1 VRGGARRYHAVERL
15 NRAPPT
21 KETTMST
28 LTRRAAVCLF
38 ALSALV
44 TTAVHAQAWPNKPVR
59 LIAVFPP
66 GGSVDQVARILA
78 QQLTKQLGQ
87 SIVVENL
94 GGASGSIG
102 TSAVARATDGHTF
115 GVVFD
120 THGTNPSLI
129 PNIQFDTLK
138 DLAHVTLIGTSPMA
152 LVASSKSKYA
162 KVADMLA
169 DARTVQGINIG
180 SIGTGSLGHL
190 AMIQAGNQG
199 GWSWTH
205 VPYRGGGP
213 LMNDTVAGH
222 MPLAIGTVFLVMPH
236 VKAGTVRPIAV
247 TGAQRSAALP
257 DTPTLAEVGIKNFEA
272 LAYWGVIA
280 PAKTPADVVERMNQE
295 VQKAL
300 KEPAVAERLAA
311 QGMSVTG
318 RGPAEFSAFMKKEV
332 DRWARIVKENRIT
345 AGG

>member
-1 VRGGARRYHAVERL
+1 
-15 NRAPPT
+15 
-21 KETTMST
+21 MS
-28 LTRRAAVCLF
+28 LFIRRAALCLLALGTF
-38 ALSALV
+38 ASAP
-44 TTAVHAQAWPNKPVR
+44 AWAQAWPGKTIR
-59 LIAVFPP
+59 LVAVFPP
-66 GGSVDQVARILA
+66 GGSVDQVARILS

-87 SIVVENL
+87 SVVVENI

-102 TSAVARATDGHTF
+102 TAAVAKAAPDGYTF

-162 KVADMLA
+162 SAKDMLA
-169 DARTVQGINIG
+169 DARTVNGINIG

-190 AMIQAGNQG
+190 AMIQAGKQG

-222 MPLAIGTVFLVMPH
+222 MTIAIGTVFLAMPH

-247 TGAQRSAALP
+247 TGAKRSPQLP
-257 DTPTLAEVGIKNFEA
+257 DTPTLAEVGITNFEA

-280 PAKTPADVVERMNQE
+280 PAKTPADIVNRMHAE
-295 VQKAL
+295 IQKAL
-300 KEPAVAERLAA
+300 KEPAVAERLGA
-311 QGMSVTG
+311 QGMTVTG
-318 RGPAEFSAFMKKEV
+318 QGPAEFSAFMKKEV
-332 DRWARIVKENRIT
+332 ERWSKIVKESRIS
-345 AGG
+345 AGT

>member
-1 VRGGARRYHAVERL
+1 MFAV
-15 NRAPPT
+15 
-21 KETTMST
+21 
-28 LTRRAAVCLF
+28 AAC
-38 ALSALV
+38 AA
-44 TTAVHAQAWPNKPVR
+44 TPAWAQAWPNKNIR
-59 LIAVFPP
+59 IISVFPP
-66 GGSVDQVARILA
+66 GGSVDQVSRVLA

-87 SIVVENL
+87 SVVVENV

-102 TSAVARATDGHTF
+102 TAAVARATPDGYTF

-138 DLAHVTLIGTSPMA
+138 DLEHVTLIGTSPMA
-152 LVASSKSKYA
+152 VVASSKSKYGSV
-162 KVADMLA
+162 KDMLA
-169 DARTVQGINIG
+169 DARTVKGINIG

-236 VKAGTVRPIAV
+236 VKAGTVKPMAV
-247 TGAQRSAALP
+247 TGATRSPQLP

-280 PAKTPADVVERMNQE
+280 PAKTPPEVVNRMNAE
-295 VQKAL
+295 IQKAL
-300 KEPAVAERLAA
+300 KEPAVAERLTA
-311 QGMSVTG
+311 QGMTITG
-318 RGPAEFSAFMKKEV
+318 QGPAEFRAFMKKEV
-332 DRWARIVKENRIT
+332 DRWSKIVKDNRIS
-345 AGG
+345 AGT

>member
-1 VRGGARRYHAVERL
+1 MFTFARCAAAALAVL
-15 NRAPPT
+15 AALATAPAHSQTWPT
-21 KETTMST
+21 KPI
-28 LTRRAAVCLF
+28 RI
-38 ALSALV
+38 
-44 TTAVHAQAWPNKPVR
+44 
-59 LIAVFPP
+59 IAVFPP
-66 GGSVDQVARILA
+66 GGSVDQVSRIFA

-87 SIVVENL
+87 SVVVENI

-102 TSAVARATDGHTF
+102 THAIAKATPDGYTF

-129 PNIQFDTLK
+129 PNIAFDTMK
-138 DLAHVTLIGTSPMA
+138 DLEHVMLIGTSPMA
-152 LVASSKSKYA
+152 LVASSKSKYTNI
-162 KVADMLA
+162 KEVLV
-169 DARTVQGINIG
+169 DARTVKGINIG

-190 AMIQAGNQG
+190 AMIEAGKQG

-222 MPLAIGTVFLVMPH
+222 MPLAIGTVFLALPH

-247 TGAQRSAALP
+247 TGAQRSPALP
-257 DTPTLAEVGIKNFEA
+257 DTPTLAEAGIKNFEA

-280 PAKTPADVVERMNQE
+280 PAKTPPDIIQRMVGE
-295 VQKAL
+295 LQKAL
-300 KEPAVAERLAA
+300 KDPGVAERLSA
-311 QGMSVTG
+311 QGMTVTG
-318 RGPAEFSAFMKKEV
+318 QGPAEFKSFMQKEV
-332 DRWARIVKENRIT
+332 DRWSKIVKEHRIS

>member
-1 VRGGARRYHAVERL
+1 MSSFLRRVALCVL
-15 NRAPPT
+15 ALGTLASAP
-21 KETTMST
+21 
-28 LTRRAAVCLF
+28 AW
-38 ALSALV
+38 
-44 TTAVHAQAWPNKPVR
+44 AQAWPNKPIR
-59 LIAVFPP
+59 LISVFPP

-87 SIVVENL
+87 SVIVENV

-102 TSAVARATDGHTF
+102 TAAVARAAPDGYTF

-138 DLAHVTLIGTSPMA
+138 DLTHITLIGTSPMA
-152 LVASSKSKYA
+152 LVASSKSKYNGV
-162 KVADMLA
+162 KDMLA
-169 DARTVQGINIG
+169 DARTVKGINIG

-190 AMIQAGNQG
+190 AMIQAGKQG

-236 VKAGTVRPIAV
+236 VKAGTVKPMAV
-247 TGAQRSAALP
+247 TGAKRSPQLP
-257 DTPTLAEVGIKNFEA
+257 DTPTLAEVGITNFEA

-280 PAKTPADVVERMNQE
+280 PAKTPPDVVDRLNAEI
-295 VQKAL
+295 QKAL
-300 KEPAVAERLAA
+300 KEPAVAERLNA
-311 QGMSVTG
+311 QGMTITG
-318 RGPAEFSAFMKKEV
+318 QGPAEFSAFMKKEV
-332 DRWARIVKENRIT
+332 ERWSKIVKENRIS
-345 AGG
+345 AGT

>member
-1 VRGGARRYHAVERL
+1 
-15 NRAPPT
+15 
-21 KETTMST
+21 MSSF
-28 LTRRAAVCLF
+28 LRRAALCVL
-38 ALSALV
+38 ALGAL
-44 TTAVHAQAWPNKPVR
+44 AASPAWAQAWPGKPIR
-59 LIAVFPP
+59 LVSVFPP

-87 SIVVENL
+87 SVVVENV

-102 TSAVARATDGHTF
+102 TAAVARAAPDGYTF

-152 LVASSKSKYA
+152 LVASSKSKYNGV
-162 KVADMLA
+162 KDMLA
-169 DARTVQGINIG
+169 DARTVKGINIG

-190 AMIQAGNQG
+190 AMIQAGKQG

-222 MPLAIGTVFLVMPH
+222 MPLAVGTVFLMMPH
-236 VKAGTVRPIAV
+236 VKAGTVRPMAV
-247 TGAQRSAALP
+247 TGAKRNPQLP
-257 DTPTLAEVGIKNFEA
+257 DTPTLAEVGITNFEA

-280 PAKTPADVVERMNQE
+280 PAKTPAEVVDRMNAE
-295 VQKAL
+295 ILKAL
-300 KEPAVAERLAA
+300 KEPAVAERLNA
-311 QGMSVTG
+311 QGMTITG
-318 RGPAEFSAFMKKEV
+318 QGPAEFSAFMKKEIE
-332 DRWARIVKENRIT
+332 RWSKIVKENRIS
-345 AGG
+345 AGT

>member
-1 VRGGARRYHAVERL
+1 
-15 NRAPPT
+15 
-21 KETTMST
+21 MSSF
-28 LTRRAAVCLF
+28 LRRAALCVL
-38 ALSALV
+38 ALGTLASTPAW
-44 TTAVHAQAWPNKPVR
+44 AQAWPNKPIR
-59 LIAVFPP
+59 LISVFPP

-87 SIVVENL
+87 SVVVENV

-102 TSAVARATDGHTF
+102 TAAVARAAPDGYTF

-152 LVASSKSKYA
+152 LVASSKSKYNGV
-162 KVADMLA
+162 KDMLA
-169 DARTVQGINIG
+169 DARTVKGINIG

-190 AMIQAGNQG
+190 AMIQAGKQG

-236 VKAGTVRPIAV
+236 VKAGTVKPMAV
-247 TGAQRSAALP
+247 TGAKRSPQLP
-257 DTPTLAEVGIKNFEA
+257 DTPTLAEVGITNFEA

-280 PAKTPADVVERMNQE
+280 PAKTPPDVVDRLNAEI
-295 VQKAL
+295 QKAL
-300 KEPAVAERLAA
+300 KEPAVAERLSA
-311 QGMSVTG
+311 QGMTITG
-318 RGPAEFSAFMKKEV
+318 QGPAEFSAFMKKEV
-332 DRWARIVKENRIT
+332 ERWSKIVKENRIS
-345 AGG
+345 AGT

>member
-1 VRGGARRYHAVERL
+1 
-15 NRAPPT
+15 
-21 KETTMST
+21 MSS
-28 LTRRAAVCLF
+28 LLRRAAVCLLALGTF
-38 ALSALV
+38 ASGPV
-44 TTAVHAQAWPNKPVR
+44 WAQAWPGKTIR
-59 LIAVFPP
+59 LVSVFPP
-66 GGSVDQVARILA
+66 GGSVDQVARILS

-87 SIVVENL
+87 SVVVENI

-102 TSAVARATDGHTF
+102 TAAVARAAPDGYTF

-152 LVASSKSKYA
+152 LVASSKSKYSSA
-162 KVADMLA
+162 KDMLA
-169 DARTVQGINIG
+169 DARTVKGINIG

-190 AMIQAGNQG
+190 AMIQAGKQG

-222 MPLAIGTVFLVMPH
+222 MPIAIGTVFLAMPH

-247 TGAQRSAALP
+247 TGAKRSPQLP
-257 DTPTLAEVGIKNFEA
+257 DTPTLAEVGITNFEA

-280 PAKTPADVVERMNQE
+280 PAKTPPDIVNRMHAE
-295 VQKAL
+295 IQKAL
-300 KEPAVAERLAA
+300 KEPAVAERLGA
-311 QGMSVTG
+311 QGMTVTG
-318 RGPAEFSAFMKKEV
+318 QGPAEFSAFMKKEV
-332 DRWARIVKENRIT
+332 ERWSKIVKENRIS
-345 AGG
+345 AGT

>member
-1 VRGGARRYHAVERL
+1 M
-15 NRAPPT
+15 P
-21 KETTMST
+21 SFI
-28 LTRRAAVCLF
+28 RRAALCLL
-38 ALSALV
+38 ALATVASAP
-44 TTAVHAQAWPNKPVR
+44 AWAQAWPGKTIR
-59 LIAVFPP
+59 LVSVFPP
-66 GGSVDQVARILA
+66 GGSVDQVARILS

-87 SIVVENL
+87 SVVVENI

-102 TSAVARATDGHTF
+102 TAAVAKAAPDGYTF

-152 LVASSKSKYA
+152 LVASSKSKYNNA
-162 KVADMLA
+162 KDMLA
-169 DARTVQGINIG
+169 DARTVKGINIG

-190 AMIQAGNQG
+190 AMIQAGKQG

-222 MPLAIGTVFLVMPH
+222 MPIAIGTVFLAMPH

-247 TGAQRSAALP
+247 TGAKRSPQLP
-257 DTPTLAEVGIKNFEA
+257 DTPTLAEVGITNFEA

-280 PAKTPADVVERMNQE
+280 PAKTPADIVNRMHAE
-295 VQKAL
+295 IQKAL
-300 KEPAVAERLAA
+300 KEPAVAERLGA
-311 QGMSVTG
+311 QGMTVTG
-318 RGPAEFSAFMKKEV
+318 QGPAEFSAFMKKEV
-332 DRWARIVKENRIT
+332 ERWSKIVKENRIS
-345 AGG
+345 AGT

>member
-1 VRGGARRYHAVERL
+1 
-15 NRAPPT
+15 
-21 KETTMST
+21 MSSF
-28 LTRRAAVCLF
+28 TRRAALCLL
-38 ALSALV
+38 ALAGLASAP
-44 TTAVHAQAWPNKPVR
+44 AWAQAWPNKSIR
-59 LIAVFPP
+59 LISVFPP

-87 SIVVENL
+87 SVIVENV

-102 TSAVARATDGHTF
+102 TAAVARAAPDGYTF

-129 PNIQFDTLK
+129 PNIQFDTLN

-152 LVASSKSKYA
+152 LVASSKSKYNGV
-162 KVADMLA
+162 KDMLA
-169 DARTVQGINIG
+169 DARTVKGINIG

-190 AMIQAGNQG
+190 AMIQAGKQG

-247 TGAQRSAALP
+247 TGARRNPQLP
-257 DTPTLAEVGIKNFEA
+257 DTPTLAEVGITNFEA

-280 PAKTPADVVERMNQE
+280 PAKTPADVVNRLNAEI
-295 VQKAL
+295 QKAL
-300 KEPAVAERLAA
+300 KEPAVAERLSA
-311 QGMSVTG
+311 QGMTITG
-318 RGPAEFSAFMKKEV
+318 QGPAEFSAFTKKEV
-332 DRWARIVKENRIT
+332 ERWSRIVKENRIS
-345 AGG
+345 AGT

>member
-1 VRGGARRYHAVERL
+1 
-15 NRAPPT
+15 
-21 KETTMST
+21 MSSF
-28 LTRRAAVCLF
+28 TRRAALCLL
-38 ALSALV
+38 ALATFTSSPAW
-44 TTAVHAQAWPNKPVR
+44 AQAWPNKTIR

-87 SIVVENL
+87 SVIVENV

-102 TSAVARATDGHTF
+102 TAAVARAAPDGYTF

-129 PNIQFDTLK
+129 PNIQFDTLN

-152 LVASSKSKYA
+152 LVASSKSKYNSA
-162 KVADMLA
+162 KDMLA
-169 DARTVQGINIG
+169 DARTVRGINIG

-190 AMIQAGNQG
+190 AMIQAGKQG

-236 VKAGTVRPIAV
+236 VKAGTVKPMAV
-247 TGAQRSAALP
+247 TGAKRSPQLP
-257 DTPTLAEVGIKNFEA
+257 DTPTLAEVGITNFEA

-280 PAKTPADVVERMNQE
+280 PAKTPPDVINRLNAEI
-295 VQKAL
+295 QKAL
-300 KEPAVAERLAA
+300 KEPAVAERLSA
-311 QGMSVTG
+311 QGMTITG
-318 RGPAEFSAFMKKEV
+318 QGPAEFSAFTKKEV
-332 DRWARIVKENRIT
+332 ERWSKIVKENRIS
-345 AGG
+345 AGT